1 MKILFLNSAR
11 DTGGGITSALE
22 LARGLAGRGH
32 EVTVAAH
39 PRGGIAQRL
48 GGDAAIRVAPIAIRA
63 ELNPLRIW
71 QLARLLRALRP
82 DVVLADRRK
91 DVKLAW
97 AALRFSAGAALVHR
111 HGAPSTLRDSTLYR
125 LVWSRLD
132 GLIVNSHAMR
142 QELLAHTPWLAA
154 IPIHVIHN
162 GKDLRRWHPR
172 PESRAAMRAALN
184 LPPNAFIACYHGVLQ
199 ARKNVDVLLRAL
211 APRPPALGLHGL
223 IIGAGEAQAA
233 LEQLARRL
241 AVPARFTGA
250 RDDVAELLAAAD
262 VAVHLSSAEG
272 FSNAV
277 LEALASGLP
286 VIASDATSHGEQVR
300 DGIEGRL
307 VPLRDEGAVLQA
319 LIGLARDADLRSRMA
334 RAARAR
340 AEREFGLETMSA
352 AYEAALAAAVSRTR
366 AAHPS

>member
-1 MKILFLNSAR
+1 
-11 DTGGGITSALE
+11 
-22 LARGLAGRGH
+22 
-32 EVTVAAH
+32 
-39 PRGGIAQRL
+39 
-48 GGDAAIRVAPIAIRA
+48 
-63 ELNPLRIW
+63 
-71 QLARLLRALRP
+71 
-82 DVVLADRRK
+82 
-91 DVKLAW
+91 
-97 AALRFSAGAALVHR
+97 
-111 HGAPSTLRDSTLYR
+111 
-125 LVWSRLD
+125 
-132 GLIVNSHAMR
+132 
-142 QELLAHTPWLAA
+142 
-154 IPIHVIHN
+154 
-162 GKDLRRWHPR
+162 
-172 PESRAAMRAALN
+172 LN